1 MDLVSMLVD
10 QLGVNENQAKGG
22 AGALFKLAQEK
33 LSGGEFDQIAQAVP
47 GLADMISAA
56 PEAKSG
62 GVMGMLG
69 GLLGGKAGSLAS
81 LASVFSQLDLDANS
95 IGKFV
100 PVILDFV
107 KQEGGDG
114 VMDILQKV
122 LKG

>member
-47 GLADMISAA
+47 GLSDMISAA

-62 GVMGMLG
+62 GIMGMLG

-81 LASVFSQLDLDANS
+81 LAGQFSQLDLDANS
-95 IGKFV
+95 VGKFV
-100 PVILDFV
+100 PIILEFV
-107 KQEGGDG
+107 KQQGGDG